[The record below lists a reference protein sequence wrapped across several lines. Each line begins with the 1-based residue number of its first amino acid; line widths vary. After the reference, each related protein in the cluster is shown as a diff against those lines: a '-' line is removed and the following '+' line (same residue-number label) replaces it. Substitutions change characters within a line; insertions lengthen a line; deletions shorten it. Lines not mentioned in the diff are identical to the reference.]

1 MKKKVIILV
10 RNSGKYP
17 SNVMIPF
24 IKRTWVKNTNH
35 KVFFIVGGSSERKI
49 NGNNM
54 YLTTPR
60 GYMQMLPKI
69 IESIEYINEE
79 KIEFD
84 YLFATTTGSYI
95 NFNEFDKFINNLPE
109 KNVYAGPLDFWPPVR
124 PSSEQIIPFVSGR
137 GNLFSK
143 DITNFILENKNLHN
157 YDLIDDV
164 AWGKLL
170 IVDNQ
175 IRPYAGY
182 RQDFKN
188 FPRLNDINFNN
199 YHYGF
204 RLDTWGIPRI
214 FEIFSL
220 ISLHNRM
227 KFFYSKEKG
236 IFKLLLIKLSDCIV
250 FNLLLVIRF
259 LNFKYHLV
267 SYKTFLNRLLN
278 SIYQLLKKN
287 KIIYKFLSKAK
298 NKYNIRTEI

>member
-1 MKKKVIILV
+1 MEKKVIILV
-10 RNSGKYP
+10 RNSNKYP
-17 SNVMIPF
+17 STIMVPIL
-24 IKRTWVKNTNH
+24 KKTWIKNTRH
-35 KVFFIVGGSSERKI
+35 KVFFVQGGSEEQKI
-49 NGNNM
+49 EGM
-54 YLTTPR
+54 DMFLTSPV
-60 GYMQMLPKI
+60 GYFDMLQKMND
-69 IESIEYINEE
+69 SIEYLNENNFE
-79 KIEFD
+79 YD
-84 YLFATTTGSYI
+84 YVFITTTGSFI
-95 NFNEFDKFINNLPE
+95 NFKEFDKFIDYLPYN
-109 KNVYAGPLDFWPPVR
+109 NVYCGPLDFYPPVR
-124 PSSEQIIPFVSGR
+124 PTKEEIIPFISGR
-137 GNLFSK
+137 GIIFSK
-143 DITNFILENKNLHN
+143 DICDLIIANKNSLD
-157 YDLIDDV
+157 YGLLDDV
-164 AWGKLL
+164 GWGKLL

-227 KFFYSKEKG
+227 KFFYSKEKR
-236 IFKLLLIKLSDCIV
+236 IFKLLLIKLSDYIV
-250 FNLLLVIRF
+250 FNLLLLIRF
-259 LNFKYHLV
+259 FNFKYHHV

-278 SIYQLLKKN
+278 NIYQLLKKN